1 MQSPTSDDSPQKA
14 FLRKRFKEKCVERA
28 QRARERSLNIKRWGS
43 EQSSDG
49 FDMDT
54 DMDVDG
60 GEDDDDEFG
69 LDDEVC
75 SMRLLSK
82 ITIWLM
88 ARIFS
93 RSSVA

>member
-1 MQSPTSDDSPQKA
+1 M
-14 FLRKRFKEKCVERA
+14 
-28 QRARERSLNIKRWGS
+28 NIKRWGS

-82 ITIWLM
+82 ITI
-88 ARIFS
+88 
-93 RSSVA
+93 